1 MRRSFLG
8 ERSHGVFAFP
18 FHELQSL
25 QSAPV
30 RSLLGGVGLRS
41 GGGGP
46 EGGDQRADAVNGQ
59 HVLIGAAF
67 RGPRLFRRI
76 IKAFEIAIMAGEK
89 PRIGLAHM
97 ADAQRIDKARQRNR
111 ATLVNRIEQVLNGF
125 QIGRRLFFAVFALL
139 ALVVTGMMSFITS
152 SNAGG
157 GAAVDIGISLEEGLG
172 NEPVWVGLGILL
184 FVYALIISEVVHRTL
199 AAALGGIAAILA
211 LNYYKSG
218 AALTLA
224 ETTTLIEW
232 ETIGLL
238 LGMMVMVGVI
248 SHTGIFE
255 WFAVQAYKK
264 SKGNVWTLVV
274 ILCSVT
280 AVLSAFLDNV
290 TTMLLLTPVTIQLA
304 RVLDL
309 DPIPVLIAEVL
320 FSNIGG
326 AATMIGDPPNIIIG
340 SMMSESAIAGNTDA
354 GIAGLAS
361 QGVSFNDFIIE
372 LAPGIL
378 LTIIPTFMMLKW
390 MYAEEFSGE
399 RIRDVEELE
408 SKYGVKDAKML
419 KASGTIL
426 GLVILGFFLN
436 PILHIPV
443 SWVALVGAVLMLLV
457 TNPHELEEPL
467 EKVEWTTLIFFAG
480 LFVLIHSLQHLG
492 VISWIGDQVESS
504 IIFFDQEYR
513 FVAALVIILWVSA
526 IASAF
531 IDNIPYTITMIP
543 VVLQISVSLNLDLG
557 PLIWALAFGACL
569 GGNGTLIGASANVV
583 TAGMSEEAGYP
594 ISFNQFF
601 KAGFPVML
609 MTVSII
615 TGYVVMVY
623 WVDEVWKWIF
633 LAIALLGIVWQFYNG
648 KSKGKNWA
656 EALVDDESILKMVP
670 ESINSFLEDE

>member
-1 MRRSFLG
+1 MR
-8 ERSHGVFAFP
+8 A
-18 FHELQSL
+18 
-25 QSAPV
+25 
-30 RSLLGGVGLRS
+30 
-41 GGGGP
+41 
-46 EGGDQRADAVNGQ
+46 NGI
-59 HVLIGAAF
+59 L
-67 RGPRLFRRI
+67 
-76 IKAFEIAIMAGEK
+76 
-89 PRIGLAHM
+89 
-97 ADAQRIDKARQRNR
+97 NR
-111 ATLVNRIEQVLNGF
+111 HPSQWIS
-125 QIGRRLFFAVFALL
+125 LL
-139 ALVVTGMMSFITS
+139 ALTVAGLMAFITT

-157 GAAVDIGISLEEGLG
+157 GAGVDIGIKLQENLG
-172 NEPVWVGLGILL
+172 KEPVWVGLGILL

-199 AAALGGIAAILA
+199 AAAVGGLAAIVA
-211 LNYYKSG
+211 LNYYKAG
-218 AALTLA
+218 DALTLA

-238 LGMMVMVGVI
+238 LGMMVMVGII

-255 WFAVQAYKK
+255 WFAVEAYKK
-264 SKGNVWTLVV
+264 SGGNVWTLVV
-274 ILCSVT
+274 ILCAVT

-309 DPIPVLIAEVL
+309 NPIPLLIAEVL

-340 SMMSESAIAGNTDA
+340 SMMSETAIEKAGYSD
-354 GIAGLAS
+354 LAS
-361 QGVSFNDFIIE
+361 DGVTFNDFIIE
-372 LAPGIL
+372 LAPGIM
-378 LTIIPTFMMLKW
+378 LTIVPTFMMLKW

-419 KASGTIL
+419 KTSGAVLI
-426 GLVILGFFLN
+426 LVILGFFLN
-436 PILHIPV
+436 PVLHIPV
-443 SWVALVGAVLMLLV
+443 SWVALVGAVVMLLV
-457 TNPHELEEPL
+457 TDRHDLEEPL

-492 VISWIGDQVESS
+492 VISWIGDQVEAAIVS
-504 IIFFDQEYR
+504 FDEEYR

-526 IASAF
+526 VASAF

-543 VVLQISVSLNLDLG
+543 VVLQISSSLQLDLG
-557 PLIWALAFGACL
+557 PMIWALAFGACL

-594 ISFNQFF
+594 ISFNAFF

-623 WVDEVWKWIF
+623 WVDEIFKWVL
-633 LAIALLGIVWQFYNG
+633 LAVALLGIVWQYYNG
-648 KSKGKNWA
+648 RSKGKSWA
-656 EALVDDESILKMVP
+656 DALVDDESIIDLTVAALP
-670 ESINSFLEDE
+670 LSGDQEE

>member
-1 MRRSFLG
+1 MRTT
-8 ERSHGVFAFP
+8 
-18 FHELQSL
+18 
-25 QSAPV
+25 
-30 RSLLGGVGLRS
+30 
-41 GGGGP
+41 
-46 EGGDQRADAVNGQ
+46 
-59 HVLIGAAF
+59 
-67 RGPRLFRRI
+67 RI
-76 IKAFEIAIMAGEK
+76 
-89 PRIGLAHM
+89 L
-97 ADAQRIDKARQRNR
+97 NR
-111 ATLVNRIEQVLNGF
+111 HPSQWI
-125 QIGRRLFFAVFALL
+125 ALL
-139 ALVVTGMMSFITS
+139 ALVFAGLMSFITS
-152 SNAGG
+152 SNAAGG
-157 GAAVDIGISLEEGLG
+157 GAVDIGITLKDGFG

-184 FVYALIISEVVHRTL
+184 FVYALIITEVVHRTL

-248 SHTGIFE
+248 SHTGVFE
-255 WFAVQAYKK
+255 WFAVQAYKQ

-309 DPIPVLIAEVL
+309 DPIPILIAEVL

-340 SMMSESAIAGNTDA
+340 SMMSESAIAANSDKGV
-354 GIAGLAS
+354 AGLAS

-390 MYAEEFSGE
+390 MYADEFAGE

-408 SKYGVKDAKML
+408 AKYGVKDAKML
-419 KASGTIL
+419 KSSGTIL

-457 TNPHELEEPL
+457 TNRHELEEPL
-467 EKVEWTTLIFFAG
+467 EKVEWSTLIFFAG

-504 IIFFDQEYR
+504 IIYFDEEYR

-543 VVLQISVSLNLDLG
+543 VVLQISTSLNLDLG
-557 PLIWALAFGACL
+557 PMIWALAFGACL

-615 TGYVVMVY
+615 TAYVVMVY

-633 LAIALLGIVWQFYNG
+633 LGIALFGIIWQFYNG

-656 EALVDDESILKMVP
+656 EALVDDQSVIKFGE
-670 ESINSFLEDE
+670 E